1 MAFGKHIIVISGS
14 GQTGLVKLSGSFDG
28 LNKVKGECRA
38 DAAAGGGKL
47 YVISGDV
54 TEINVDGVKT
64 TFEAPI
70 FAKGDIYCLLV
81 TGGKTLA
88 GSSGGRADRRQL
100 EARVEAFKR
109 ERLRAANAAR
119 QAQVLTREAAAARDE
134 AHRRDALSP
143 SQSDAVAAEDERP
156 SPEHVAPTP
165 VFCDAGAKAYARP
178 AEAPFAPTGR
188 RTAEASGTAAF
199 GGTNFYQAI
208 KPQIDEL
215 FVRYPAEARLNALVP
230 NSKWVRV
237 DVDADDSY
245 VIGVLFDLSL
255 PIFVC
260 YGVPGVRTVSPPREI
275 APSCVWLPLDNDRPD
290 AEGYWMIYQSATD
303 GKCVT

>member
-54 TEINVDGVKT
+54 TEINVEGVKT

-119 QAQVLTREAAAARDE
+119 QAEVLTREAAAARDE
-134 AHRRDALSP
+134 AHRHDALSP
-143 SQSDAVAAEDERP
+143 SPSDGVAAEDERP
-156 SPEHVAPTP
+156 SHEHVAPP
-165 VFCDAGAKAYARP
+165 HVFRDAGAKAYARP
-178 AEAPFAPTGR
+178 SEAPFAPTGR

-199 GGTNFYQAI
+199 DGTNFYQAI

-260 YGVPGVRTVSPPREI
+260 YGVPGVRTVPPPREI

>member
-54 TEINVDGVKT
+54 TEINVEGVKT

-119 QAQVLTREAAAARDE
+119 QAEVLTREAAAARDE
-134 AHRRDALSP
+134 AHRHDALSP
-143 SQSDAVAAEDERP
+143 SPSDGVAAEDERP
-156 SPEHVAPTP
+156 SHEHVVPTH
-165 VFCDAGAKAYARP
+165 VFRDAEAKAYARP
-178 AEAPFAPTGR
+178 SEAPFAPTGR
-188 RTAEASGTAAF
+188 RTAEASGR
-199 GGTNFYQAI
+199 
-208 KPQIDEL
+208 P
-215 FVRYPAEARLNALVP
+215 
-230 NSKWVRV
+230 
-237 DVDADDSY
+237 
-245 VIGVLFDLSL
+245 IGVCCARKFRRIDDGEHPAPEAAGEASGAQEGGEETGRRRQPVARFLQ
-255 PIFVC
+255 
-260 YGVPGVRTVSPPREI
+260 YG
-275 APSCVWLPLDNDRPD
+275 L
-290 AEGYWMIYQSATD
+290 
-303 GKCVT
+303 